1 MAVSEFGFISSLAAR
16 FASLPDGGFDRIG
29 DDCTAVEIGGGE
41 SLVMSTDMLVEGVH
55 FLRGVSSAYEVG
67 CKSLLV
73 NLSDVAAMGARP
85 AATMLSLSLPAD
97 ASQQWAEE
105 FMRGYYDESRRWGTA
120 LVGGDTTSSK
130 SAITINVVAIG
141 RMATACIK
149 RRSDARVG
157 DAICVSG
164 KLGAS
169 AAGLR
174 DIMNGDT
181 DSERAR
187 LHRRGNA
194 RIEEGAWLGGRSEV
208 HAMMDISDGIASDMR
223 HIMECSGVGASISIE
238 SVPTDTDVETAVTGG
253 EDYELLMTVAAEGCE
268 RLCRD
273 YFERFGTE
281 LYVIGEVVEPSDG
294 RIVWLDRGWRI
305 DVDWRG
311 FEHY

>member
-1 MAVSEFGFISSLAAR
+1 MTEFGFISSLAAR
-16 FASLPDGGFDRIG
+16 FAGLPDGGFDRIG
-29 DDCTAVEIGGGE
+29 DDCTAIDIGGGE
-41 SLVMSTDMLVEGVH
+41 SLVMSTDMLAEGVH
-55 FLRGVSSAYEVG
+55 FLREASSAYEVG

-85 AATMLSLSLPAD
+85 VATMLSLSLPAD

-105 FMRGYYDESRRWGTA
+105 FMCGYYDISKRWGVA
-120 LVGGDTTSSK
+120 LAGGDTTSSK
-130 SAITINVVAIG
+130 STITINVVAVG
-141 RMATACIK
+141 RMATASVK

-157 DAICVSG
+157 DVICVSG

-174 DIMNGDT
+174 DILNGMPDT
-181 DSERAR
+181 ACAR

-194 RIEEGAWLGGRSEV
+194 RIEEGAWLGNRSEV

-223 HIMECSGVGASISIE
+223 HIMECSEVGAAISIE

-268 RLCRD
+268 RLRND
-273 YFERFGTE
+273 YFARFGEE
-281 LYVIGEVVEPSDG
+281 LHVIGKVVEPTNG
-294 RIVWLDRGWRI
+294 RIVWLDRGRRV
-305 DVDWRG
+305 DVDWHG

>member
-1 MAVSEFGFISSLAAR
+1 MATTEFGFIASLAAR

-29 DDCTAVEIGGGE
+29 DDCTAIAIGGGE
-41 SLVMSTDMLVEGVH
+41 SLVMSTDMLAEGVH
-55 FLRGVSSAYEVG
+55 FLREASPAYDVG

-85 AATMLSLSLPAD
+85 VATMLSLSLPAD
-97 ASQQWAEE
+97 ASQEWAEE
-105 FMRGYYDESRRWGTA
+105 FMHGYYDESRRWGVA

-130 SAITINVVAIG
+130 SAITVNVVAIG

-157 DAICVSG
+157 DVICVSG

-174 DIMNGDT
+174 DILGGNH
-181 DSERAR
+181 DSRCAR

-194 RIEEGAWLGGRSEV
+194 RIEEGAWLGCRSEV
-208 HAMMDISDGIASDMR
+208 HAMMDISDGVASDML
-223 HIMECSGVGASISIE
+223 HIMERSGVGAAISVE
-238 SVPTDTDVETAVTGG
+238 SVPTDVDVETAVTGG
-253 EDYELLMTVAAEGCE
+253 EDYELLMTVAAEGID
-268 RLCRD
+268 RLRRD
-273 YFERFGTE
+273 YFARFGEE
-281 LYVIGEVVEPSDG
+281 LHVIGEIVSPTDG
-294 RIVWLDRGWRI
+294 RIVWLDRGRRI
-305 DVDWRG
+305 DVEWRG